1 MKRLKKGI
9 INHKLVKQTK
19 IILIN
24 TTLQHIY
31 LVQLI
36 ITRDENREKHSPSVS
51 VAMNDYVL
59 LIDTNNGLPC
69 RIIPV

>member
-36 ITRDENREKHSPSVS
+36 INRDEDREKHCDLSLSL
-51 VAMNDYVL
+51 AMNDYV
-59 LIDTNNGLPC
+59 LIDTNNGLLAG
-69 RIIPV
+69 

>member
-1 MKRLKKGI
+1 MKRLKGI
-9 INHKLVKQTK
+9 INHKLVKHNQNII

-36 ITRDENREKHSPSVS
+36 INRDEDREKHCDLSLSL
-51 VAMNDYVL
+51 AMNDYV
-59 LIDTNNGLPC
+59 LIDTNNGLLAG
-69 RIIPV
+69 